1 MFNPLDRRR
10 FVTRS
15 LTAGAVAALGDFS
28 FLHGLPAPAADN
40 NAHQL
45 VPLSSELEP
54 LVRLIED
61 TPRDKLLERIA
72 AKVHKGVNYE
82 QLLSAV
88 FLAGVRGIQ
97 PRPVGFKFHAVLVI
111 NSAHLASQR
120 APDKERW
127 LPLFWAI
134 DNFKSSQERNKAE
147 GDWRMAPV
155 EESKLPPPHRAKQ
168 RFIEAM
174 DDWDEEG
181 ADRAVTTLA
190 RTASAEE
197 VYELFWRYGCRDFRD
212 ICHKAIYAANSW
224 RTLQAIGWRHAE
236 PVVRS
241 LAYALLDRGRD
252 GNPAE
257 NDFAVDRPYRDNLA
271 SGVKQIGPLWKQRR
285 RVSKEAGAE
294 LLECQRSATPAEGSA
309 KVVELLKK
317 GIDPC
322 SIWDGLFLTAGEL
335 IMRQPGIVGIHCVT
349 SANAMHF
356 AYQTSASDE
365 TRRLLMLQ
373 CAAFLPMFRDAMT
386 GRGKLADVRIDKLEK
401 LATPDDPA
409 RTIEAIFSDLAK
421 DKKNRYDG
429 QMVAAKKTLDFL
441 SGDDADFPAMVT
453 AAERLVFSKGNDS
466 HDYKF
471 SSAALEDYYHVSAP
485 WRANYAA
492 ASMFNLKG
500 TGDADNGLIQRT
512 RAALAKS

>member
-1 MFNPLDRRR
+1 MFPRINRRR
-10 FVTRS
+10 FVTGS
-15 LTAGAVAALGDFS
+15 LQAGAVAALGDFS
-28 FLHGLPAPAADN
+28 FLDSLPAPAAEDK
-40 NAHQL
+40 AARKL
-45 VPLSSELEP
+45 VPLSSEIEP

-61 TPRDKLLERIA
+61 TPKNKVLESIA
-72 AKVHKGVNYE
+72 SEIHKGASYE

-111 NSAHLASQR
+111 NSAHLASLR

-134 DNFKSSQERNKAE
+134 DNFKSSQDRNQNE

-155 EESKLPPPHRAKQ
+155 EEGKLPPPHQARQ

-174 DDWDEEG
+174 DAWDEEG
-181 ADRAVTTLA
+181 ADRAITTLA
-190 RTASAEE
+190 RTSSAGE

-212 ICHKAIYAANSW
+212 ICHKAIYSANSW
-224 RTLQAIGWRHAE
+224 RTLQAIGWRHGEA
-236 PVVRS
+236 VVRS

-252 GNPAE
+252 DDPAKH
-257 NDFAVDRPYRDNLA
+257 DYDADRPFRENQKRVAD
-271 SGVKQIGPLWKQRR
+271 IGPLWKGERT
-285 RVSKEAGAE
+285 VSAEAAAD
-294 LLECQRSATPAEGSA
+294 LLATLRTANPSDGSA

-317 GIDPC
+317 GIHPD

-335 IMRQPGIVGIHCVT
+335 IMRQPGIIGIHCVT
-349 SANAMHF
+349 SANALHY

-373 CAAFLPMFRDAMT
+373 AAAFLPMFRQFMT
-386 GRGKLADVRIDKLEK
+386 GRGKLADVKIDKLEK
-401 LATPDDPA
+401 AEVKADPA
-409 RTIEAIFSDLAK
+409 GAVEEIFGDVGKDTLLAA
-421 DKKNRYDG
+421 R
-429 QMVAAKKTLDFL
+429 KTLAL
-441 SGDDADFPAMVT
+441 MEGGATRFPPLVT
-453 AAERLVFSKGNDS
+453 VAERLIFLKGRDS

-485 WRANYAA
+485 WRARYAA
-492 ASMFNLKG
+492 SSMFNLKG
-500 TGDADNGLIQRT
+500 TGDRDNDLIART

>member
-1 MFNPLDRRR
+1 MFTAIDRRR

-15 LTAGAVAALGDFS
+15 LQAGAVAALGDFS
-28 FLHGLPAPAADN
+28 FLNALPAPAADDP
-40 NAHQL
+40 AQRKLAQL
-45 VPLSSELEP
+45 SAEIEP

-61 TPRDKLLERIA
+61 TPRDKILESIVDE
-72 AKVHKGVNYE
+72 VHKGTSYE

-97 PRPVGFKFHAVLVI
+97 PRPVGYKFHAVLVI
-111 NSAHLASQR
+111 NSAHLASLR

-134 DNFKSSQERNKAE
+134 DNFKSSQARNKAE

-155 EESKLPPPHRAKQ
+155 EESKLPPPHRARQ

-190 RTASAEE
+190 RTASAEQ

-224 RTLQAIGWRHAE
+224 RTLQAIGWRHGE

-241 LAYALLDRGRD
+241 LAYALLDRSRD
-252 GNPAE
+252 DNPAE
-257 NDFAVDRPYRDNLA
+257 HDYDADRPFRDNQKRVA
-271 SGVKQIGPLWKQRR
+271 DIGTLWQQRR
-285 RVSKEAGAE
+285 RVSPEASAD
-294 LLECQRSATPAEGSA
+294 LLAALRTASPSDGSG

-317 GIDPC
+317 GIHPA
-322 SIWDGLFLTAGEL
+322 SIWDGLFLMAGEL
-335 IMRQPGIVGIHCVT
+335 MLRQTRNIVPIHAVT
-349 SANAMHF
+349 STNALYF

-373 CAAFLPMFRDAMT
+373 SAAFLPMFRQAIS
-386 GRGKLADVRIDKLEK
+386 GRGKLADVQIDKLEK
-401 LATPDDPA
+401 AEVKDDPREAVEEVFATVSKDQLLAA
-409 RTIEAIFSDLAK
+409 R
-421 DKKNRYDG
+421 
-429 QMVAAKKTLDFL
+429 KTLALMD
-441 SGDDADFPAMVT
+441 GDSHRFPPLVT
-453 AAERLVFSKGNDS
+453 AAERLIFNKGHDS

-471 SSAALEDYYHVSAP
+471 SSAALEDYYHVTAP
-485 WRANYAA
+485 WRARYAA
-492 ASMFNLKG
+492 ASMGNLRG
-500 TGDADNGLIQRT
+500 TGDRENNLIERT

>member
-1 MFNPLDRRR
+1 MFDTFDRRR

-15 LTAGAVAALGDFS
+15 LQAGAIAALGDFS

-40 NAHQL
+40 DKAARRL

-61 TPRDKLLERIA
+61 TPRGQLMERIA
-72 AKVHKGVNYE
+72 GEVRKGTSYE
-82 QLLSAV
+82 ELLSAV

-111 NSAHLASQR
+111 NSAHLASLR

-134 DNFKSSQERNKAE
+134 DNFKSSQQANSEQ
-147 GDWRMAPV
+147 GDWRMAVV
-155 EESKLPPPHRAKQ
+155 EESKLPAPHRAEQ

-181 ADRAVTTLA
+181 ADRAITALA
-190 RTASAEE
+190 RTASAEQ

-212 ICHKAIYAANSW
+212 IGHKAIYAANSW
-224 RTLQAIGWRHAE
+224 RTLQAIGWRHGE

-241 LAYALLDRGRD
+241 LAYAMLDRGGND
-252 GNPAE
+252 NPAE
-257 NDFAVDRPYRDNLA
+257 HDYDADRPYRENQKRVAD
-271 SGVKQIGPLWKQRR
+271 IGPLWKQRR
-285 RVSKEAGAE
+285 RLSPEAAND
-294 LLECQRSATPAEGSA
+294 LLETLRSAGPSEGST

-317 GIDPC
+317 GIHPN

-335 IMRQPGIVGIHCVT
+335 IMRQPGIVGIHCIT
-349 SANAMHF
+349 SANALHF
-356 AYQTSASDE
+356 AYQTSACDE

-373 CAAFLPMFRDAMT
+373 TAAFLTMFRQFMT
-386 GRGKLADVRIDKLEK
+386 GRGKLADVRIDRVEK
-401 LATPDDPA
+401 AELTGSPGQAVEEIFATVSKDPMLAA
-409 RTIEAIFSDLAK
+409 R
-421 DKKNRYDG
+421 
-429 QMVAAKKTLDFL
+429 KTLALMD
-441 SGDDADFPAMVT
+441 GDSRRFPPLVSL
-453 AAERLVFSKGNDS
+453 AERLIFSKGNDS

-471 SSAALEDYYHVSAP
+471 SSAALEDYYHVTAP
-485 WRANYAA
+485 WRARYAA

-500 TGDADNGLIQRT
+500 TGDRDNNLIERT
-512 RAALAKS
+512 RAALAKT

>member
-1 MFNPLDRRR
+1 MFAPIDRRR

-28 FLHGLPAPAADN
+28 FLNGLPAPAAEDK
-40 NAHQL
+40 AARKL
-45 VPLSSELEP
+45 VPLSSEIEP

-61 TPRDKLLERIA
+61 TQREKLLESIA
-72 AKVHKGVNYE
+72 AEIHKGVSYE

-111 NSAHLASQR
+111 NSAHLASLR

-134 DNFKSSQERNKAE
+134 DNFKSSQTTNKKE
-147 GDWRMAPV
+147 GDWRMSPV
-155 EESKLPPPHRAKQ
+155 EESKLPQPHRAKQ

-181 ADRAVTTLA
+181 ADRAITTLS
-190 RTASAEE
+190 RTASADE

-212 ICHKAIYAANSW
+212 ICHKAIYSANSW
-224 RTLQAIGWRHAE
+224 RTLQTIGWRHAE

-257 NDFAVDRPYRDNLA
+257 HDYDVDRPFRDNQKRVA
-271 SGVKQIGPLWKQRR
+271 TIGPLWKNQRH
-285 RVSKEAGAE
+285 VSAEAAAD
-294 LLECQRSATPAEGSA
+294 LLATLRTAKPSEGSG

-317 GIDPC
+317 GIHPD
-322 SIWDGLFLTAGEL
+322 SIWDGLFLMAGEL
-335 IMRQPGIVGIHCVT
+335 IMRQPGIIGIHCVT
-349 SANAMHF
+349 STNALHYG
-356 AYQTSASDE
+356 YQTSASDE

-373 CAAFLPMFRDAMT
+373 AAAFLPMFRQAMT
-386 GRGKLADVRIDKLEK
+386 GRGKLADVKIDKLEK
-401 LATPDDPA
+401 AEVKGDP
-409 RTIEAIFSDLAK
+409 REAIEEIFGEVSK
-421 DKKNRYDG
+421 DKMLAARKTLALMDG
-429 QMVAAKKTLDFL
+429 QQQR
-441 SGDDADFPAMVT
+441 FPTVVT
-453 AAERLVFSKGNDS
+453 TAERLIFTKGRDS

-471 SSAALEDYYHVSAP
+471 SSAALEDYYHVTAP
-485 WRANYAA
+485 WRARYAA
-492 ASMFNLKG
+492 SSMFNLKG
-500 TGDADNGLIQRT
+500 TGDADNDLIRRT
-512 RAALAKS
+512 HAALAKS

>member
-1 MFNPLDRRR
+1 MFPRINRRR
-10 FVTRS
+10 FVTGS
-15 LTAGAVAALGDFS
+15 LQAGAIAALGDFS
-28 FLHGLPAPAADN
+28 FLNSLPAPAAEDG
-40 NAHQL
+40 AARKL
-45 VPLSSELEP
+45 APLSSEIEP

-61 TPRDKLLERIA
+61 TPKNKVLESIA
-72 AKVHKGVNYE
+72 GEIHKGASYE

-111 NSAHLASQR
+111 NSAHLASLR

-134 DNFKSSQERNKAE
+134 DNFKSSQDRNEKE
-147 GDWRMAPV
+147 GNWRMSPV
-155 EESKLPPPHRAKQ
+155 EEGKLPPPHRARQ

-181 ADRAVTTLA
+181 ADRAITTLA
-190 RTASAEE
+190 RTASAAE

-224 RTLQAIGWRHAE
+224 RTLQAIGWRHGE

-252 GNPAE
+252 QNPAE
-257 NDFAVDRPYRDNLA
+257 NDYEADRPFRTNQAL
-271 SGVKQIGPLWKQRR
+271 VKAIGPLWKQQR
-285 RVSKEAGAE
+285 RVSAEATTE
-294 LLECQRSATPAEGSA
+294 LLETLRTAKPAEGSA

-317 GIDPC
+317 GIHPD

-335 IMRQPGIVGIHCVT
+335 MMRQQRQIVPIHCVT
-349 SANAMHF
+349 SANALHY

-373 CAAFLPMFRDAMT
+373 AAAFLPMFRQAMS
-386 GRGKLADVRIDKLEK
+386 GRGNLADVKIDKLEK
-401 LATPDDPA
+401 TEVKGDPA
-409 RTIEAIFSDLAK
+409 QAVEAIFADVGK
-421 DKKNRYDG
+421 DTMAAARKTMALVDG
-429 QMVAAKKTLDFL
+429 DSAR
-441 SGDDADFPAMVT
+441 FPPLVT
-453 AAERLVFSKGNDS
+453 AAERLIFLKGRDS

-471 SSAALEDYYHVSAP
+471 SSAVLEDAEFVAP
-485 WRANYAA
+485 AWRDRFLA
-492 ASMFNLKG
+492 ASLYWMKG
-500 TGDADNGLIQRT
+500 ADSPDSGVVKRT
-512 RAALAKS
+512 HAALA

>member
-1 MFNPLDRRR
+1 MFEPFSRRR

-15 LTAGAVAALGDFS
+15 LQTGAIAALGDFA
-28 FLHGLPAPAADN
+28 FLHGLPAPAANDKS
-40 NAHQL
+40 ARRL
-45 VPLSSELEP
+45 VPLSAEMEP
-54 LVRLIED
+54 LVRLLED
-61 TPRDKLLERIA
+61 TPRDKLIERIVA
-72 AKVHKGVNYE
+72 EVRKGTSYE
-82 QLLSAV
+82 QLLGAV

-111 NSAHLASQR
+111 NSAHLASLR

-134 DNFKSSQERNKAE
+134 DNFKSSQARNKTE

-155 EESKLPPPHRAKQ
+155 EESKLPPPHRARQ

-181 ADRAVTTLA
+181 ADRAITTLA
-190 RTASAEE
+190 RTASAEQ

-257 NDFAVDRPYRDNLA
+257 NDYDADRPFRDNQKRVA
-271 SGVKQIGPLWKQRR
+271 DIGPLWKQRR
-285 RVSKEAGAE
+285 RVSAEASAE
-294 LLECQRSATPAEGSA
+294 LLETLRTASPADGSG

-317 GIDPC
+317 GIHSD

-335 IMRQPGIVGIHCVT
+335 IMRQPGIIGIHCVT
-349 SANAMHF
+349 STNALHY

-365 TRRLLMLQ
+365 TRRLIMLQ
-373 CAAFLPMFRDAMT
+373 SASFLPMFRQFMT
-386 GRGKLADVRIDKLEK
+386 GRGKLADVKIDKLEK
-401 LATPDDPA
+401 AEVKSDPSAAVEEIFNTVSKDRLLAA
-409 RTIEAIFSDLAK
+409 RQTLALM
-421 DKKNRYDG
+421 DG
-429 QMVAAKKTLDFL
+429 GATR
-441 SGDDADFPAMVT
+441 FPPLVT
-453 AAERLVFSKGNDS
+453 AAERLIFAKGTDS

-471 SSAALEDYYHVSAP
+471 SSAALEDYYHVSPA
-485 WRANYAA
+485 WRAQYAA
-492 ASMFNLKG
+492 SSMFNLKG
-500 TGDADNGLIQRT
+500 GGDRDNNLIERT
-512 RAALAKS
+512 RAALAKT